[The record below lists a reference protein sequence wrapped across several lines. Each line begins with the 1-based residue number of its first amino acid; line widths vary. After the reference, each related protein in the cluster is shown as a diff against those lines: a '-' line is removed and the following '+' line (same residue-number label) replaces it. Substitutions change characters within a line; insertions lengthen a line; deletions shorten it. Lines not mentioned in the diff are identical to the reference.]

1 MADLDQI
8 NKLLREQVELRSKI
22 ARLNGEII
30 SAGDQEVAVLQKQQS
45 LAKEIQA
52 AALQEYERKQNSND
66 LTTEGLN
73 KLNKFMEYQKK
84 SLDMELRRGDISIE
98 NYQKQLELY
107 KEIRDAQEAGD
118 QARLDALVKQA
129 QQVDDLNDKLKE
141 GAKQGSRLA
150 SAFGSLVGFGPQAQ
164 QLGQSV
170 MGMATNFGKSRTAI
184 KSFGSQLGQVFGP
197 AGVLGFLIQ
206 NTIAATLQSAS
217 LQAQFVSATGATE
230 DFQQRMSELGAATNE
245 AFTRFSLMG
254 QLAPLRNF
262 MVSFAEATEATQDK
276 FVVLSNSLERLG
288 MGAMQNAQFF
298 NQLQT
303 EFGFFG
309 ESAGQA
315 AVDLFGLAEDLKQPP
330 NEVIA
335 ALQDASPVLGQFGR
349 KGVTQFANIAKSA
362 KSMGFAVKEGTQFL
376 MQMADGFDTFDSAA
390 TKVAEFNAF
399 LGGPHLNTYDMVMA
413 SGKGVDEVLAQLKDG
428 FDSAGFGADDMSE
441 NLFKARGVANALGV
455 DVNKL
460 EKFLRGTITQEELM
474 RTETQD
480 LIEVVKGTVGP
491 MEAISNSLTEAT
503 ARFKTIEKSITGFID
518 LVTEI
523 IQRLTSAE
531 SAVGLFMYTLG
542 GMLASVG
549 KAKIA
554 FAAFGGVVAGIG
566 FALLALPAMHSALLE
581 FMGGSTEASYGL
593 AIALGA
599 VTAAIIAMK
608 AVATFGASLAYDA
621 KTIIGASAIAGG
633 IGGALLLG
641 GDSEDKVSTTG
652 ATPDLGTASGMLER
666 ANMQF
671 QVSQGMEDGFVTKQP
686 SGNFEITPIS
696 SMDSLVAYKQGGPIE
711 NMGLDALSADKLIA
725 EFTKLAAKMEQVAS
739 RPVQV
744 KSTVTMPNNR
754 VLAEATNE
762 YNNEKYNRKYY

>member
-30 SAGDQEVAVLQKQQS
+30 SAGEQEVAVLQKQQS

-66 LTTEGLN
+66 LTNDGLA
-73 KLNKFMEYQKK
+73 KLNKFMEYQKR
-84 SLDMELRRGDISIE
+84 SLDMELRRGDISTE

-118 QARLDALVKQA
+118 QTRLDALVKQA
-129 QQVDDLNDKLKE
+129 SQVDDLNDKLKE

-217 LQAQFVSATGATE
+217 LQAQFVSATGTTE

-245 AFTRFSLMG
+245 AFTRFSLIG

-330 NEVIA
+330 NEVMA

-362 KSMGFAVKEGTQFL
+362 KSMGFAVREGTQFL

-428 FDSAGFGADDMSE
+428 FDSAGFGADSMGE
-441 NLFKARGVANALGV
+441 NLFRARGIANALGV

-491 MEAISNSLTEAT
+491 LEAISNSLTEAT
-503 ARFKTIEKSITGFID
+503 ARFETIEKSITGFID

-531 SAVGLFMYTLG
+531 TAVGLFMYTLG
-542 GMLASVG
+542 GMMASVG
-549 KAKIA
+549 KASKGLM
-554 FAAFGGVVAGIG
+554 AFGGVVAGVG
-566 FALLALPAMHSALLE
+566 FALLALPAMHSALVE
-581 FMGGSTEASYGL
+581 FMDAGTTGSYAL
-593 AIALGA
+593 AFALGA
-599 VTAAIIAMK
+599 VTAAIIALK
-608 AVATFGASLAYDA
+608 AVATFGSSLAFDA
-621 KTIIGASAIAGG
+621 KTLVGASAVAGG

-641 GDSEDKVSTTG
+641 GDPEAKVSEGGT
-652 ATPDLGTASGMLER
+652 APDIGTASGMLER

-671 QVSQGMEDGFVTKQP
+671 QVSQGIEDGFVTKQP
-686 SGNFEITPIS
+686 DGNFEITPIS

-711 NMGLDALSADKLIA
+711 NMGLNAFSVDKLIE
-725 EFTKLAAKMEQVAS
+725 EFTKLAAEMKQVAN

-744 KSTVTMPNNR
+744 KSTVTMPNKR
-754 VLAEATNE
+754 VLAEATND
-762 YNNEKYNRKYY
+762 YNNEKYNKRYY